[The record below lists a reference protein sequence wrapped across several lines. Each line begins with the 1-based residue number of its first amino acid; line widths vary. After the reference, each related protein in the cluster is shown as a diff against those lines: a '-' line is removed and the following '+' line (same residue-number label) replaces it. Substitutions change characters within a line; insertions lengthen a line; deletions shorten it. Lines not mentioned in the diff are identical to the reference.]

1 MLGSFN
7 SRWDSYQKI
16 LLDFNLEEEQL
27 EASSK
32 SLTEYMKVYL
42 KERKMAEEAGERF
55 SGRTATELKNNLDKS
70 LSSILSQ
77 EQMAEWNSATQR
89 KKKNG

>member
-1 MLGSFN
+1 
-7 SRWDSYQKI
+7 
-16 LLDFNLEEEQL
+16 
-27 EASSK
+27 
-32 SLTEYMKVYL
+32 MKVYL